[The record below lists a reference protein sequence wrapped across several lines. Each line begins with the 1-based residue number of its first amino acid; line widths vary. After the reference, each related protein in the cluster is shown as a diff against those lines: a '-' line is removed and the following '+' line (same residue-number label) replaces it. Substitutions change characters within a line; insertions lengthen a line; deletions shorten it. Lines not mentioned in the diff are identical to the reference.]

1 MRFLFLFIVFVLV
14 QNCERD
20 LLIYSVGLVELA
32 AIRVS
37 VSDFNLVSKLFNVP
51 LLNIRTSCGV
61 EEKALYNQGN
71 GGNSQIDYVISFF
84 DF

>member
-20 LLIYSVGLVELA
+20 LLIYSVGSVELA